1 VIVFALTIVVG
12 VTVYRR
18 RARRQQLREALPPL
32 AQHNAVYMNPTLVK
46 FDTDSTGPSTY
57 YEEPIEAGVYEKP
70 IETGGPVLDSEMYV
84 TRSPD
89 LQDSDNDFYAVP
101 TLRFSTKPQDSRGRD
116 NGAAASQYLVFQRQ
130 ELTERNEVT
139 I

>member
-1 VIVFALTIVVG
+1 MRSQSKL
-12 VTVYRR
+12 VY
-18 RARRQQLREALPPL
+18 
-32 AQHNAVYMNPTLVK
+32 NK
-46 FDTDSTGPSTY
+46 
-57 YEEPIEAGVYEKP
+57 YEKP

-84 TRSPD
+84 NRSPD

-101 TLRFSTKPQDSRGRD
+101 TLRFSTKPQDSRGHD
-116 NGAAASQYLVFQRQ
+116 NGADASQYLVFQRQ